1 MLSYY
6 PSLVSYCTDYQT
18 CLTDFYR
25 LSRHILSKKNAAEPS
40 SSSSDSSDS
49 SEDEDEETAETDGGS
64 TGKGKGPGG
73 PSGKK
78 KSSGS
83 NSGKKSSGSK
93 SGKGSGSKERGSEED
108 DGNLFRLCQQ
118 INKKWDCAMNG
129 MHWLSPVQRS
139 LQMHI
144 LSPLRSIVSARCA
157 VTGEWTSMIDTRGV
171 EGWLTWTC
179 FKLILMLFYSRADC

>member
-6 PSLVSYCTDYQT
+6 PSLISYCADYND
-18 CLTDFYR
+18 CLIDFYR
-25 LSRHILSKKNAAEPS
+25 LSRNILSKKNAAEPS
-40 SSSSDSSDS
+40 FSSSDS
-49 SEDEDEETAETDGGS
+49 SEDEDEETAEIDGGS

-73 PSGKK
+73 PSGKT
-78 KSSGS
+78 
-83 NSGKKSSGSK
+83 SSGSK
-93 SGKGSGSKERGSEED
+93 SGRGSGSRERGSVED

-118 INKKWDCAMNG
+118 ISKKWDCAMAG
-129 MHWLSPVQRS
+129 MHWLSPVQRT

-157 VTGEWTSMIDTRGV
+157 VTGEWRSMTDTRGV

-179 FKLILMLFYSRADC
+179 FKLILMLSYSIADC